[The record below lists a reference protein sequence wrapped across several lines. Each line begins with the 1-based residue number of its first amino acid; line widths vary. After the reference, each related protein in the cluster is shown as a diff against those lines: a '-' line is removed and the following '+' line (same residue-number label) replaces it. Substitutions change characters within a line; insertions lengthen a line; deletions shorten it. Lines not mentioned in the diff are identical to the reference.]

1 MHLEHLRVDFNRIA
15 QSMNQL
21 AIRRTAAQKDPNP
34 HSTQASDPVDQLL
47 GLALAEI
54 RHVIDCNQGV
64 RLVLKLIGN
73 DLELHK
79 HLAPNSTVCLDDP
92 HGTSRR
98 IAFNLLGILQQ
109 HRGFPK
115 AIRRVEDYDAGLSAL
130 GDKFVHQAIAPH
142 RITTAQRHKL
152 EVVRIAQIVNHA
164 RSSTR
169 PHGHRN
175 ARPYVSLDE

>member
-98 IAFNLLGILQQ
+98 IAFNLLSILQQ